1 MQFSELQRLIEKT
14 KLPLLQY
21 LQKSHPEG
29 SGDWIDYTCRE
40 IYLKYI
46 RLSPENSTLNQSLLL
61 KTAQEEIALQ
71 KKENIF

>member
-1 MQFSELQRLIEKT
+1 MQFTELQRLIEKS
-14 KLPLLQY
+14 KLPLLQF
-21 LQKSHPEG
+21 LQKNHPEG

-46 RLSPENSTLNQSLLL
+46 RLCPEDSNLNQSLLL